1 MPVLDLEDVD
11 TMPLRPGTDLA
22 SPVSPGSRQPRV
34 SIIQREGGLP
44 DTLTVSSIKF
54 TIPKVERQILSDI
67 NFSVQSGEML
77 AIMGPSGAGKTT
89 LLDVMALE
97 AHAGISEGC
106 VQLNGHDM
114 STKVFTEQCALV
126 GSRIRCGHILRA
138 GSTLILQSTCQLL
151 GVLKRRQRSWS
162 CV

>member
-1 MPVLDLEDVD
+1 MPVLDREDVD
-11 TMPLRPGTDLA
+11 TIPLQPCTDLA
-22 SPVSPGSRQPRV
+22 SPKSPGPRQRLT
-34 SIIQREGGLP
+34 SIMSREGALP
-44 DTLTVSSIKF
+44 DLLTVSSIKF
-54 TIPKVERQILSDI
+54 NIPKVERQILTDI
-67 NFSVQSGEML
+67 NFSVSACVPASHTALSMVIVQVQSGEML

-126 GSRIRCGHILRA
+126 RQQDSLWAHL
-138 GSTLILQSTCQLL
+138 TC
-151 GVLKRRQRSWS
+151 R
-162 CV
+162 

>member
-67 NFSVQSGEML
+67 NFSVSTCVPTPHTALSFLVIVQVQSGEML

-126 GSRIRCGHILRA
+126 RQQDSLWAHL
-138 GSTLILQSTCQLL
+138 TC
-151 GVLKRRQRSWS
+151 R
-162 CV
+162 